1 MTKRELVQLINSLPS
16 EDKEGTIH
24 GIFYDRYGSITTTD
38 SIRIDM
44 DGGRIILA
52 QKGSERYEANK
63 KNWLQ
68 EIKFYEK
75 NK

>member
-1 MTKRELVQLINSLPS
+1 MTKEELVNLFENLSS
-16 EDKEGTIH
+16 EDKDGEIE
-24 GIFYDRYGSITTTD
+24 GIFYDRYGSFITTD
-38 SIRIDM
+38 SLRIDM

-63 KNWLQ
+63 KNWAQ
-68 EIKFYEK
+68 ELKFYDK